1 MREEVLETINESLKM
16 LKREG
21 IYDLVKKGDID
32 KMNLVNSR
40 MQKAFIKVKN
50 YFNPRNNF
58 ETHGLERN
66 EINFNYLFELIYF
79 ILSVKYCESM
89 QDKWLGDAYIFRNFR
104 DFCAIIKKELGQ
116 LGCAICN
123 YIDDDHD
130 FCSIKQNEIIEMVQ
144 KYPIK

>member
-1 MREEVLETINESLKM
+1 MRKEVLETLNESLEM

-21 IYDLVKKGDID
+21 IYDLVKKGDIE

-50 YFNPRNNF
+50 YFNPRNSI

-66 EINFNYLFELIYF
+66 EINLNYLFELIYF
-79 ILSVKYCESM
+79 ISSVKYCDAM

-104 DFCAIIKKELGQ
+104 DFCAIIEKELGQ